1 MRKFIAVAACAGLLS
16 GCVSARSTMLTE
28 STAEVTARGAHS
40 NDRDEVVYATL
51 EEAAKLTRVHG
62 YRYFVIL
69 MAEDASHWGSTN
81 VPGLVLNYNRNA
93 RPVGGPST
101 PSQRNLQD
109 AGHFRAQY
117 HAGPNDHDPDV
128 SRRGSRSQQ
137 AGSLE
142 PGSDSRPHGIGAVG
156 FGSSR

>member
-1 MRKFIAVAACAGLLS
+1 MRKFIAVAACAVLLS

-51 EEAAKLTRVHG
+51 EEAAKLTRMHG

-93 RPVGGPST
+93 RPAGTPIPGLQHLPSATFTATGTASKTAKGTIIGTLIQWSGMRAISSIEFEST
-101 PSQRNLQD
+101 PKK
-109 AGHFRAQY
+109 
-117 HAGPNDHDPDV
+117 
-128 SRRGSRSQQ
+128 
-137 AGSLE
+137 
-142 PGSDSRPHGIGAVG
+142 
-156 FGSSR
+156 